1 MIHPHL
7 VITHSALALTLLA
20 GAAQAETFTLQSP
33 DERLSVNIDV
43 AQKVTWS
50 VNLDDAPAIA
60 PSTIGLTVKGL
71 GDIASEAKLISVDR
85 NEVNTRHN
93 PAVKHKSADITEHY
107 RELSLR
113 FDNEFGVDFRVY
125 DDGVAYRFVGE
136 YSEPITVQDETMALN
151 FPAGATTLFPEEES
165 LISHYER
172 LYVPSKV
179 ADITPGRFASLPAY
193 IGVNDINIVFTEAD
207 LYDYPGMFLYGTGQD
222 GFSAGFSNL
231 VTEAT
236 PMAGSED
243 RNQNLSFGDA
253 IAQTQGDRHY
263 PWRVAVISDEDGA
276 LVESQLVWLL
286 SRANQLDDT
295 SWIKPGRIAWDWYNA
310 NNLFDVD
317 FKSGINTQTYKSYI
331 DFAADYGLE
340 YVILDEG
347 WTKSTTNLL
356 EMNPDIDVHEL
367 VRYGQSKGVEII
379 LWALWGPLD
388 QDYQNIL
395 KTYGEWGVAGI
406 KTDFMQR
413 SDQEMVNFYEKIARE
428 AAKHELLVDFHGGFK
443 PAGLRRAYPN
453 VMSYEGVKGNEN
465 NKWSADVTPEHT
477 VTLPFIRMVAGPMD
491 FTPGALRNAHIAN
504 HHISHYRPVSLG
516 TRAHQV
522 AMYAVYESALQMLCE
537 SPSTYRREP
546 KVTEFISQFP
556 ADWDETHVLD
566 AQIADYI
573 LVARRNG
580 DNWYI
585 GAMTDDTARTLT
597 IDFSFLGEGK
607 FTLTALRDGINTE
620 HFAEDYKIETQAVQA
635 SDKLTI
641 NLASGGGW
649 AGVIKPTEQ

>member
-1 MIHPHL
+1 MTHPRL
-7 VITHSALALTLLA
+7 VTSHCALALTFLA
-20 GAAQAETFTLQSP
+20 GVAQAETFTLQSP
-33 DERLSVNIDV
+33 DERLSVSIDV
-43 AQKVTWS
+43 AQKVSWS
-50 VNLDDAPAIA
+50 VNLDDAPAITS
-60 PSTIGLTVKGL
+60 STIGLTVKGL
-71 GDIASEAKLISVDR
+71 GDIASDAKLISVDR
-85 NEVNTRHN
+85 DEVDTLHT
-93 PAVKHKSADITEHY
+93 PAVKHKSATITEHY

-113 FDNEFGVDFRVY
+113 FDNEFGIDFRAY
-125 DDGVAYRFVGE
+125 DDGVAYRFVGN
-136 YSEPITVQDETMALN
+136 YDEPITVKDETMALN

-207 LYDYPGMFLYGTGQD
+207 LYDYPGLFLYGTGQD
-222 GFSAGFSNL
+222 GFSAGFSNV
-231 VTEAT
+231 VTEVS

-243 RNQNLSFGDA
+243 RNQSLSFGDT
-253 IAQTQGDRHY
+253 IAQTQGERNY
-263 PWRVAVISDEDGA
+263 PWRVAVISDDDGA
-276 LVESQLVWLL
+276 LIESQLVWLL
-286 SRANQLDDT
+286 SRENQLDDS

-347 WTKSTTNLL
+347 WTKTTTNLL

-367 VRYGQSKGVEII
+367 VRYGQSKNVEII

-388 QDYQNIL
+388 KDYQNIL

-413 SDQEMVNFYEKIARE
+413 SDQYMVEFYEKIARE

-453 VMSYEGVKGNEN
+453 VMTYEGVKGNEN
-465 NKWSADVTPEHT
+465 NKWSADITPEHT

-491 FTPGALRNAHIAN
+491 FTPGALRNAHSAN

-522 AMYAVYESALQMLCE
+522 AMYAVYESAIQMLCE

-556 ADWDETHVLD
+556 ADWDETRVLD
-566 AQIADYI
+566 AQVADYI
-573 LVARRNG
+573 LVARRKG

-585 GAMTDDTARTLT
+585 GAMTDDTARTLS
-597 IDFSFLGEGK
+597 IDFSFLAEGK

-620 HFAEDYKIETQAVQA
+620 HFAEDYKIETQVVQS

-649 AGVIKPTEQ
+649 AGVIKLTEQ